1 MGNKF
6 ILGETF
12 TSADILATRTGTQWG
27 DGFRVFTVLEVLAC
41 RVWTYGGGA
50 GWQSGLMKGRGF

>member
-12 TSADILATRTGTQWG
+12 TSADILAARTDTEWG
-27 DGFRVFTVLEVLAC
+27 DGFRGFTVE
-41 RVWTYGGGA
+41 
-50 GWQSGLMKGRGF
+50 GF